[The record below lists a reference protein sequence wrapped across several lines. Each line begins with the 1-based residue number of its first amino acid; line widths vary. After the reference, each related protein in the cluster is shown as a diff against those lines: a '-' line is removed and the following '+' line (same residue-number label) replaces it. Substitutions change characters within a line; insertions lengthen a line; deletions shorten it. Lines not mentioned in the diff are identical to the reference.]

1 MGKESIRIWKLK
13 ANGNMIATS
22 ITLDKSGRDRVFN
35 DFAFE
40 IGKDVS
46 GPPIGDKKNKKSF
59 DINALRV
66 KNILAVTLSG

>member
-1 MGKESIRIWKLK
+1 MT
-13 ANGNMIATS
+13 ATS

-40 IGKDVS
+40 IGKDASAAV
-46 GPPIGDKKNKKSF
+46 PIGDKKNKKSL

-66 KNILAVTLSG
+66 KNILAVTLSGQLFVVNYINKIL